1 MINIKKLSVFVV
13 FSIFAASCFY
23 HVPVKPEYIDLPP
36 SLEEG
41 QKIAEKTAQET
52 RIDLPA
58 DRITSMTLTR
68 DGAILTTLARNRSLA
83 VERFDPQIAS
93 TQVPEATAQFDPI
106 LMATTSMG
114 RSKVPVNYAQ
124 DRVIT
129 RDMGA
134 NAEISQNFPSGAEV
148 FLAGGLSRYR
158 SDMPDWEYTGS
169 WSVGIN
175 QALMRGASSDV
186 NLISVIQAQNS
197 IDLSSYELEG
207 FILNLVLKV
216 EIAYWELVLAKE
228 KVKIQEFSVKL
239 AEEQLQLNKDFI
251 TVGKLSP
258 DARVSAEAE
267 LISREAD
274 LVDALADVRAKT
286 IDLIRF
292 LDPEHEAQWAIVFE
306 TADSPDIEIVE
317 VEPDVSARLSDLYR
331 PEFFQARLDQVNKK
345 LEVIRTRNGL
355 LPRLDA
361 FASYGRLSAG
371 DSSSGAARYLDD
383 SDFDNYEVGLNFE
396 FSPGK
401 RAEKARYERAQL
413 EEERARAAIR
423 NLGQLIEAEVRRSA
437 IEVQRQAQRIPATKK
452 VVESREE
459 ELRIERSKFLEGTS
473 TNLDVLQVHR
483 NLIQAQFE
491 TVTTRIRYIEALT
504 ALYYS
509 EGTLLMR
516 RGVGI
521 DAKK

>member
-13 FSIFAASCFY
+13 ISIFATSCFY
-23 HVPVKPEYIDLPP
+23 HVPVKPEDIDLPP

-41 QKIAEKTAQET
+41 QKIAEKNAQRT

-58 DRITSMTLTR
+58 DHKTSMTLSR

-83 VERFDPQIAS
+83 VERLGPQIAS
-93 TQVPEATAQFDPI
+93 TQAPELIAQFDPV
-106 LMATTSMG
+106 LMATASMG
-114 RSKVPVNYAQ
+114 RSKVPINDAQ
-124 DRVIT
+124 DRILS
-129 RDMGA
+129 RDIGIDA
-134 NAEISQNFPSGAEV
+134 QVAQHFPSGADV

-158 SDMPDWEYTGS
+158 SETPDWEYMGS

-186 NLISVIQAQNS
+186 NLISIVQAQNAVD
-197 IDLSSYELEG
+197 ISSYELEG

-228 KVKIQEFSVKL
+228 KLNIRKFSVKL

-267 LISREAD
+267 LASREAD

-286 IDLIRF
+286 IDLIRL
-292 LDPEHEAQWAIVFE
+292 LDPEHDAQWSIIFE
-306 TADSPDIEIVE
+306 TADPPDVEIVE
-317 VEPDVSARLSDLYR
+317 VDPDISVRLSDLYR
-331 PEFFQARLDQVNKK
+331 PEFFQVRLDQVNKR
-345 LEVIRTRNGL
+345 LEVIRTQNGL

-371 DSSSGAARYLDD
+371 NSSSNAAQYLDD
-383 SDFDNYEVGLNFE
+383 SDFDNYELGLTFE
-396 FSPGK
+396 LSLGN
-401 RAEKARYERAQL
+401 RAEKARYERAQF
-413 EEERARAAIR
+413 EEERARTAIR
-423 NLGQLIEAEVRRSA
+423 NLGQLIQSEVRRSA
-437 IEVQRQAQRIPATKK
+437 IEVQRQAQRIPATGK

-459 ELRIERSKFLEGTS
+459 ELRIEKSRFRVGLS
-473 TNLDVLQVHR
+473 TNLDVLR
-483 NLIQAQFE
+483 IERDLIQAQLDE
-491 TVTTRIRYIEALT
+491 LTSRVRYIQSLS

-509 EGTLLMR
+509 EGTLLLR
-516 RGVGI
+516 RGVNSE
-521 DAKK
+521 KQ